1 MILSCRLP
9 VHRFRLA
16 SDSGVSLLHDC
27 SWAGSSLSF
36 FIRSSDSSGRF
47 RCGTSVSMLPEAFC
61 SDKNITFVRTNWPG
75 MDMEDDFGRSW
86 RQDGPA
92 EGPSA
97 AVPERERQPDPQ
109 PVRPPSRFGEH
120 GFRREAFGRRS
131 RRAEKRLLSNSA
143 FSSAVRFS
151 VSTFSTPPRPVTEL
165 RTVGKAILLTTEAAC
180 TKRKTAAGKGRRFL
194 KIT

>member
-1 MILSCRLP
+1 MATFVRDVRTYRSTEAMILSCRLP

-36 FIRSSDSSGRF
+36 FIRSPDSSGRF

-109 PVRPPSRFGEH
+109 PVRPPSRFERYVVNVAEMTGKAC
-120 GFRREAFGRRS
+120 GSAGR
-131 RRAEKRLLSNSA
+131 SA
-143 FSSAVRFS
+143 RFAGRGPAVRAVTKLIFS
-151 VSTFSTPPRPVTEL
+151 CNL
-165 RTVGKAILLTTEAAC
+165 RKNL
-180 TKRKTAAGKGRRFL
+180 
-194 KIT
+194 